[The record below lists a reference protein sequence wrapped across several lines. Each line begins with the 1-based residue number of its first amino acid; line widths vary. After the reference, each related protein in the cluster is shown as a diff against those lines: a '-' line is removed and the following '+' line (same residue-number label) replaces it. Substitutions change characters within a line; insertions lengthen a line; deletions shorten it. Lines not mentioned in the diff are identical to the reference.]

1 MKQSAFNRR
10 AALRIAAASAMTLV
24 VPSLS
29 AQAFGEPRDILWQDL
44 IPDINSPTQS
54 TSKST
59 SLFDNSG
66 PAPDHSG
73 AAPAYSTYGKDVV
86 RELVGTNIRIPG
98 YIIPL
103 DYNGEGVKELILVP
117 YVGACIHVPPPPPN
131 QLILVRVEQSYN
143 PREMFEPVYVS
154 GVLGIL
160 EEETD
165 LAEVGY
171 SLQADAITPYEY

>member
-1 MKQSAFNRR
+1 MKHSAFSRR
-10 AALRIAAASAMTLV
+10 AALRFAAASAITLV
-24 VPSLS
+24 MPNISS
-29 AQAFGEPRDILWQDL
+29 QASGEPRDILWEDL
-44 IPDINSPTQS
+44 IPDFNSAAQS
-54 TSKST
+54 TGKST

-66 PAPDHSG
+66 PPALHNGGAPEQSMIG
-73 AAPAYSTYGKDVV
+73 NDVV
-86 RELVGTNIRIPG
+86 RELAGTRIRIPG

-131 QLILVRVEQSYN
+131 QLILVRIEQSYN

-171 SLQADAITPYEY
+171 SLQAEAITPYE

>member
-1 MKQSAFNRR
+1 MKDFTFNRR
-10 AALRIAAASAMTLV
+10 TALRMTAATAMTFLMRAY
-24 VPSLS
+24 PAGAS
-29 AQAFGEPRDILWQDL
+29 GKPRDILWEDL
-44 IPDINSPTQS
+44 IPAASAPQPAD
-54 TSKST
+54 KST

-66 PAPDHSG
+66 PPPEQSMVG
-73 AAPAYSTYGKDVV
+73 NDVV
-86 RELVGTNIRIPG
+86 RELAGTRIRIPG

-103 DYNGEGVKELILVP
+103 DYNGEGVNELILVP

-131 QLILVRVEQSYN
+131 QLILVRIAQSYN

-160 EEETD
+160 EEQTD

-171 SLQADAITPYEY
+171 SLEADAITPYE

>member
-1 MKQSAFNRR
+1 MKHFTFSRR
-10 AALRIAAASAMTLV
+10 TALRMTAATAMTFLMRAY
-24 VPSLS
+24 PAGAS
-29 AQAFGEPRDILWQDL
+29 GKPRDILWEDL
-44 IPDINSPTQS
+44 IPAASAPQPAD
-54 TSKST
+54 KST

-66 PAPDHSG
+66 PPPEQSMAG
-73 AAPAYSTYGKDVV
+73 NDVV
-86 RELVGTNIRIPG
+86 RELAGTRIRIPG

-103 DYNGEGVKELILVP
+103 DYNGEGVNELILVP

-131 QLILVRVEQSYN
+131 QLILVRIAQSYN

-160 EEETD
+160 EEQTD

-171 SLQADAITPYEY
+171 SLEADAITPYE

>member
-1 MKQSAFNRR
+1 MKHFAFSRR
-10 AALRIAAASAMTLV
+10 ATLRIAAASAMTFLV
-24 VPSLS
+24 NRHPAL
-29 AQAFGEPRDILWQDL
+29 AAGEPRDILWEDL
-44 IPDINSPTQS
+44 IPEFDTSPQQTD
-54 TSKST
+54 KST

-66 PAPDHSG
+66 PPPEQVG
-73 AAPAYSTYGKDVV
+73 YGNDVV
-86 RELVGTNIRIPG
+86 RELAGTRIRIPG

-131 QLILVRVEQSYN
+131 QLILVRIAQSYN

-160 EEETD
+160 EEQTD

-171 SLQADAITPYEY
+171 SLQAEAITPYE

>member
-1 MKQSAFNRR
+1 MKQYAFSRR
-10 AALRIAAASAMTLV
+10 AALRIAAASAMTILV
-24 VPSLS
+24 NRHPAL
-29 AQAFGEPRDILWQDL
+29 AAGKPRDLLWEDL
-44 IPDINSPTQS
+44 IPEIDKAPQS

-59 SLFDNSG
+59 SLFDNTG
-66 PAPDHSG
+66 PVPDHSG
-73 AAPAYSTYGKDVV
+73 AAPAYSTFGKDVV
-86 RELVGTNIRIPG
+86 RELAGTNIRIPG

-103 DYNGEGVKELILVP
+103 DYNGEGVNELILVP

-131 QLILVRVEQSYN
+131 QLILVRIEQSYN